1 MKLSDKA
8 QASLDQVI
16 AKFKAGDLSAITQ
29 AVRLQLHSEA
39 PARNWTL
46 SNRVLAY
53 AQTGELD
60 CRGYR
65 QWQGAGRQVKKG
77 SHSAFILAP
86 VTVKDTRLNSFG
98 VEETY
103 YRLISF
109 KTIPVF
115 SLTDTEGDDMPV
127 YTPRDLPPLLDV
139 AHKLGIDVSY
149 QPLPPDRLGDYAPAT
164 DSIRLGTHNTATF
177 FHELAHAA
185 HKRVDGQLKGGQTQT
200 QETIAEFTAAV
211 LMELYGLGDYSGNA
225 WRYISHYA
233 DDPLTAI
240 TKALATVE
248 KVLHL
253 LLPTD

>member
-1 MKLSDKA
+1 MKLSNKA
-8 QASLDQVI
+8 QASLDTVI
-16 AKFKAGDLSAITQ
+16 TKFKAGDLSAITQ

-65 QWQGAGRQVKKG
+65 QWQAAGRQVKKG
-77 SHSAFILAP
+77 SLSAFILAP
-86 VTVKDTRLNSFG
+86 VTVKATRLNSFG

-115 SLTDTEGDDMPV
+115 SLADTEGDDLPL
-127 YTPRDLPPLLDV
+127 YSPRDLPPLLDV

-149 QPLPPDRLGDYAPAT
+149 QPLPPDRLGDYAPGT
-164 DSIRLGTHNTATF
+164 DSIRLGTHDHATF

-185 HKRVDGQLKGGQTQT
+185 HKRVDGQLKGGQNEA